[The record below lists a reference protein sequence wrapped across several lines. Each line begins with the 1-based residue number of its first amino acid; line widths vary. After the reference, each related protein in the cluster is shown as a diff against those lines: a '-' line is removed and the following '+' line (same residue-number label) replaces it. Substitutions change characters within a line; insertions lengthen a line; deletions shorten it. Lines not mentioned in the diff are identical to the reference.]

1 MTEEVKTV
9 EDFKDVTFLPK
20 LAWTWDD
27 WAVHIMACRGVA
39 AGGIYT
45 QLGATCAELGV
56 RLSPLEV
63 ESINQC
69 FKKGAMSIEIGGLKY
84 IVANRDDTQFQ
95 GRCEG
100 RPITVCKTGQ
110 LYVVVLGTKEA
121 TPGLLSVDADK
132 IAKLLQAKGL

>member
-1 MTEEVKTV
+1 MADDIKTE
-9 EDFKDVTFLPK
+9 DYSQVTFLPK
-20 LAWTWDD
+20 LPWTWDD
-27 WAVHIMACRGVA
+27 WGLHLMACRGVV

-45 QLGATCAELGV
+45 QLGATCTQMGI
-56 RLSPLEV
+56 RLSPVEV

-69 FKKGAMSIEIGGLKY
+69 FKKGAMSIAIGDNKY
-84 IVANRDDTQFQ
+84 IVANRDDSQFQ

-100 RPITVCKTGQ
+100 RPLTVSKTAQ
-110 LYVVVLGTKEA
+110 LYVVVIGSKEA